1 MDIALRGVSL
11 KPLRSLSPKDTEMK
25 TYTTSF
31 ASRLIASVVAVGVTL
46 GLFSAVVAPA
56 MQPQID
62 GSLCLANAVGG
73 SPHVAA
79 PMLVAQADTTSTR

>member
-1 MDIALRGVSL
+1 
-11 KPLRSLSPKDTEMK
+11 MK

-31 ASRLIASVVAVGVTL
+31 SSCLIASAIAVGVTL

-62 GSLCLANAVGG
+62 GTSRLAHVAG
-73 SPHVAA
+73 SPPNVVS
-79 PMLVAQADTTSTR
+79 PMLVAQADMISTR